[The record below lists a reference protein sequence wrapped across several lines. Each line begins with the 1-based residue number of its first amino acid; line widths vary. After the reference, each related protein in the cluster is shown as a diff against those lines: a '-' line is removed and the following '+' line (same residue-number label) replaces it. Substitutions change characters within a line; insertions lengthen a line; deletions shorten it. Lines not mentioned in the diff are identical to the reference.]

1 MRDPD
6 MRLGR
11 LPAGAGT
18 GSPAPAKQ
26 ARGAVC
32 PTLQTGQQEHERK
45 GPSWDTPRMRQN
57 LWDSRENVKVVSSAK
72 VWLAAQRSDFIR

>member
-1 MRDPD
+1 

-26 ARGAVC
+26 AQGAVC
-32 PTLQTGQQEHERK
+32 PTLQTGQHERK
-45 GPSWDTPRMRQN
+45 GPSWDTPRMKQN
-57 LWDSRENVKVVSSAK
+57 LWDSRENMKVVSSAK
-72 VWLAAQRSDFIR
+72 VWLAAQWSDFIR

>member
-45 GPSWDTPRMRQN
+45 GPSWNTPRMRQN
-57 LWDSRENVKVVSSAK
+57 LWDSHENVKVVSSAK
-72 VWLAAQRSDFIR
+72 V